1 MPSPSERHQPLPPV
15 ARLPGYAWR
24 RMGPAARAAAVAL
37 FVVAVA
43 AAVIL
48 APRISESK
56 RATRAQE
63 ARDQRR
69 AEAAR
74 LRDIQAM
81 QRPHRVSIPAGRRPA
96 VTLKAAVLRY
106 SRSRDGRRAL
116 RVDCRRLGPDG
127 GGAMSWSCEAVTRDI
142 VSGQGS
148 ATGTI
153 GFPYRALTRRR
164 TLTFC
169 RVSGVPG
176 EGSFAGQKVVLVP
189 RACGG

>member
-1 MPSPSERHQPLPPV
+1 MPGPQERHQPLPPV
-15 ARLPGYAWR
+15 ARLPAYVWG
-24 RMGPAARAAAVAL
+24 RMGAAARAAVVLL
-37 FVVAVA
+37 FLAAVA
-43 AAVIL
+43 AVVIL

-69 AEAAR
+69 AEARR
-74 LRDIQAM
+74 LREIQAM
-81 QRPHRVSIPAGRRPA
+81 QRPHRVAIGAGRQPDRA
-96 VTLKAAVLRY
+96 LEAAVLRY
-106 SRSRDGRRAL
+106 SRRRDGRRAI
-116 RVDCRRLGPDG
+116 RVDCRRLGPEA
-127 GGAMSWSCEAVTRDI
+127 GGAMTWSCEAVTRDI
-142 VSGQGS
+142 VTGQGP

-164 TLTFC
+164 TIIFC